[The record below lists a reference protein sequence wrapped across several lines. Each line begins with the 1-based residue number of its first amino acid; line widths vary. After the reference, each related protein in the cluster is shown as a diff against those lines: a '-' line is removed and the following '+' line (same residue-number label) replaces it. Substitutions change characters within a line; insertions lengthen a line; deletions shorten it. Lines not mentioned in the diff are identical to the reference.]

1 MKYEITTSVENGV
14 LKRSRNLIQDAI
26 KSFEGKTV
34 TITIEKAK
42 KKRSNPQNSFYW
54 GIVLPI
60 MQKALKDTGHL
71 MSNNDVHELL
81 KLRFLKE
88 AIMVNEET
96 GEVIERVKSTT
107 ELTTSGFMD
116 YLSEIQRFSN
126 EYFGI
131 VIPEPNDSITLN
143 FDL

>member
-14 LKRSRNLIQDAI
+14 LKRNRNLIQDAI